1 MRFLIHKL
9 RLLTLIFAHKHKVM
23 IRKDFVWVI
32 PRVSLLLKMRDNF
45 SSHLITEKTIPL
57 VSMFP

>member
-23 IRKDFVWVI
+23 IRKDFFWVI
-32 PRVSLLLKMRDNF
+32 PQVSLLLKMRDDFN
-45 SSHLITEKTIPL
+45 SHSITEKITPL
-57 VSMFP
+57 VSMLP

>member
-1 MRFLIHKL
+1 MRFLIYKL

-23 IRKDFVWVI
+23 IRKDFVWAI
-32 PRVSLLLKMRDNF
+32 PQVSLLLKMRDNV